1 MISHRN
7 NDREGSIMSDITV
20 FAASVDRPTVYDLVA
35 DFATAKANAETMGDG
50 TSLWRVTIGD
60 NDAGVE
66 KIGKF
71 WGWDCGWS

>member
-7 NDREGSIMSDITV
+7 TDKEGFIMSNITV
-20 FAASVDRPTVYDLVA
+20 FAASVDRPAVSDLVA
-35 DFATAKANAETMGDG
+35 DYATARERAEKMGDG

-60 NDAGVE
+60 DDAGVE

-71 WGWDCGWS
+71 GGWDCGWS